1 MVQAFMALGEGE
13 LGAFRAYAEVYPD
26 ECMLLVDTID
36 TLQSGVPNAITVFEE
51 LRRKGHRP
59 LGIRIDSG
67 DLAHLAIQSSR
78 MLDKAGFDYT
88 AIVMS
93 SQLDEITIWQILQQI
108 EVEAPRYG
116 VDADRLIGRMVYGVG
131 TRMVTSHG
139 DPSLDGV
146 YKLVALMA
154 GQEWRPAIKVSDSPS
169 KVVNPGRKR
178 VWRIYDER
186 GKATA
191 DVLALT
197 DEEIRPPIELRHHSE
212 PGVHR
217 SLSAERVSKI
227 EELLVPVDM
236 PRYPTGRALIDGAR
250 IWRSADLE
258 RLDAGVRRLV
268 NPHVYHVSLS
278 GRLWSLKQNLTAEAE
293 PSD

>member
-13 LGAFRAYAEVYPD
+13 LGAFRAYAAVYPD
-26 ECMLLVDTID
+26 ECLLLVDTID

-51 LRRKGHRP
+51 LARKGHRP

-88 AIVMS
+88 VIVMS
-93 SQLDEITIWQILQQI
+93 SQLDEITIWQILEQI

-116 VDADRLIGRMVYGVG
+116 VDADDLIGRMVYGVG

-146 YKLVALMA
+146 YKLVAV
-154 GQEWRPAIKVSDSPS
+154 GSGGDWKPAIKLSDTSS

-178 VWRIYDER
+178 VWRIYDDR

-191 DVLALT
+191 DVLSLA
-197 DEEIRPPIELRHHSE
+197 DEEIQPPIDLHHMAE
-212 PGVHR
+212 ARVHR
-217 SLSAERVSKI
+217 TLSSRQVSKI
-227 EELLVPVDM
+227 EELLQGVDIPPV
-236 PRYPTGRALIDGAR
+236 
-250 IWRSADLE
+250 
-258 RLDAGVRRLV
+258 
-268 NPHVYHVSLS
+268 LS
-278 GRLWSLKQNLTAEAE
+278 
-293 PSD
+293 